1 MKVKKWYVYEDGDI
15 EGTIEYPELSLTRM
29 MTYLKASKGMRLV
42 NRVTQEE
49 RLSIVVED
57 DEADLWEELPG
68 SSTCKQKH

>member
-1 MKVKKWYVYEDGDI
+1 MKVKTWYIYGNAD
-15 EGTIEYPELSLTRM
+15 EGTQKDPVMEPVKT